1 MIRSFLGSFLGSVW
15 AASWLNHWCSILYLG
30 CKSACVVMQV
40 YAMPVYDMI
49 EYQLVKRHIP
59 NGFLTRLVYRT
70 TYIVLVG
77 FVAITLPFFGGMCQE
92 CLQGCLA
99 EHSLMHRCVASLCCV
114 QHDKGCIGIV
124 CSKEALQCVSII
136 TQACLTMSAKL
147 LQPSICQPS
156 CQCVDS
162 FF

>member
-1 MIRSFLGSFLGSVW
+1 
-15 AASWLNHWCSILYLG
+15 
-30 CKSACVVMQV
+30 
-40 YAMPVYDMI
+40 MPVYDMI

-99 EHSLMHRCVASLCCV
+99 EHSLIHHCVASLCLCATTLCV
-114 QHDKGCIGIV
+114 V
-124 CSKEALQCVSII
+124 CSMIRAALEQ
-136 TQACLTMSAKL
+136 SAAK
-147 LQPSICQPS
+147 QDCNA
-156 CQCVDS
+156 
-162 FF
+162 